1 MTTVRT
7 DRPTADT
14 PDVRD
19 LKLAD
24 EGRRRT
30 EWAERS
36 MPVLRQIKERFA
48 KERPLAGR
56 KLAACLHVTTETANL
71 AVTLQAGGADVALCA
86 SNPLSTQDDVAAHL
100 VRDHGIKVFAVRGV
114 DRDGYYEHIRRALA
128 HESEVTMDDGAD
140 LVGALHMIALE
151 RLDDLAPPVRRWVE
165 GLSAAQRKALVAK
178 VIGSTEETTT
188 GVIRLKAMAADGT
201 LRVPVVAV
209 NDSAT
214 KHLFDNH
221 YGTGQSAIDGIIRA
235 TNVLL
240 AGQNIVVIGYGDC
253 GRGVANRADG
263 LGASVI
269 VVEVDPVRALSAVM
283 DGYRVMTAADASRVG
298 DIFITVTGNKHV
310 LRMEHFDVMKD
321 GVILAN
327 AGHFDIELD
336 LAALRAASVARR
348 GVRNNLDEF
357 ELPDGRR
364 LLVAAEGRLVN
375 LGAAEGH
382 PADVMDM
389 SFSNQALAAEYLA
402 LNVDDLEAKIY
413 TLPPEIDAEVAR
425 IKLEQMGAGLDVLTD
440 EQVAYLSGWQE
451 GT

>member
-1 MTTVRT
+1 MNYDIANPALAEAGARRVDWAGRRMQVLATVR
-7 DRPTADT
+7 
-14 PDVRD
+14 
-19 LKLAD
+19 
-24 EGRRRT
+24 
-30 EWAERS
+30 
-36 MPVLRQIKERFA
+36 ERFA
-48 KERPLAGR
+48 KEKPLDG
-56 KLAACLHVTTETANL
+56 LVVAACLHVTAETANL
-71 AVTLQAGGADVALCA
+71 MLALRDGGADPLLCA
-86 SNPLSTQDDVAAHL
+86 SNPLSTQDDVAAAL
-100 VRDHGIKVFAVRGV
+100 VAEGIPVFAIRGE
-114 DRDGYYEHIRRALA
+114 DADTYYKHIHAVLDHA
-128 HESEVTMDDGAD
+128 PAITMDDGAD
-140 LVGALHMIALE
+140 LATLLHT
-151 RLDDLAPPVRRWVE
+151 DRRDIE
-165 GLSAAQRKALVAK
+165 

-235 TNVLL
+235 TNILL
-240 AGQNIVVIGYGDC
+240 AGQNLVVIGYGDC

-263 LGASVI
+263 LGANVI
-269 VVEVDPVRALSAVM
+269 VVEIDPVRALAAAM
-283 DGYRVMTAADASRVG
+283 DGFRVMTGAEAARVG
-298 DIFITVTGNKHV
+298 DVFITVTGNKHV

-336 LAALRAASVARR
+336 LASLRAASVARR
-348 GVRNNLDEF
+348 EIRNNLEEF
-357 ELPDGRR
+357 EVEDGRR
-364 LLVAAEGRLVN
+364 LLVIAEGRLVN

-413 TLPPEIDAEVAR
+413 TLPTEIDTEVAR
-425 IKLEQMGAGLDVLTD
+425 IKLEHLGGGVDSLTED
-440 EQVAYLSGWQE
+440 QVAYLSGWQE

>member
-1 MTTVRT
+1 MNY
-7 DRPTADT
+7 DIANPA
-14 PDVRD
+14 
-19 LKLAD
+19 LAD
-24 EGRRRT
+24 EGARRVD
-30 EWAERS
+30 WAGRR
-36 MPVLRQIKERFA
+36 MQVLATVRERFA
-48 KERPLAGR
+48 KEKPLDG
-56 KLAACLHVTTETANL
+56 LVVAACLHVTAETANL
-71 AVTLQAGGADVALCA
+71 MLALRDGGAEPLLCA
-86 SNPLSTQDDVAAHL
+86 SNPLSTQDDVAAAL
-100 VRDHGIKVFAVRGV
+100 VAEGIPVFAIRGE
-114 DRDGYYEHIRRALA
+114 DADSYYKHINAVLDHA
-128 HESEVTMDDGAD
+128 PAITMDDGAD
-140 LVGALHMIALE
+140 LATLLHT
-151 RLDDLAPPVRRWVE
+151 DRRDIE
-165 GLSAAQRKALVAK
+165 

-402 LNVDDLEAKIY
+402 LNVDDLEPKIY

>member
-1 MTTVRT
+1 
-7 DRPTADT
+7 
-14 PDVRD
+14 
-19 LKLAD
+19 
-24 EGRRRT
+24 
-30 EWAERS
+30 
-36 MPVLRQIKERFA
+36 
-48 KERPLAGR
+48 
-56 KLAACLHVTTETANL
+56 
-71 AVTLQAGGADVALCA
+71 
-86 SNPLSTQDDVAAHL
+86 
-100 VRDHGIKVFAVRGV
+100 
-114 DRDGYYEHIRRALA
+114 
-128 HESEVTMDDGAD
+128 
-140 LVGALHMIALE
+140 
-151 RLDDLAPPVRRWVE
+151 
-165 GLSAAQRKALVAK
+165 
-178 VIGSTEETTT
+178 
-188 GVIRLKAMAADGT
+188 
-201 LRVPVVAV
+201 
-209 NDSAT
+209 
-214 KHLFDNH
+214 
-221 YGTGQSAIDGIIRA
+221 
-235 TNVLL
+235 
-240 AGQNIVVIGYGDC
+240 VVIGYGDC

-283 DGYRVMTAADASRVG
+283 DGFRVMTAADASRVG

-336 LAALRAASVARR
+336 LAALRAAAVARR
-348 GVRNNLDEF
+348 GIRNNLEEF

-402 LNVDDLEAKIY
+402 LNIDDLEPKIY
-413 TLPPEIDAEVAR
+413 TLPAEIDNEVAR
-425 IKLEQMGAGLDVLTD
+425 IKLEQMGAGLDTLTE

>member
-1 MTTVRT
+1 VFAIRGE
-7 DRPTADT
+7 DADT
-14 PDVRD
+14 YY
-19 LKLAD
+19 KHIHA
-24 EGRRRT
+24 
-30 EWAERS
+30 
-36 MPVLRQIKERFA
+36 VL
-48 KERPLAGR
+48 
-56 KLAACLHVTTETANL
+56 
-71 AVTLQAGGADVALCA
+71 
-86 SNPLSTQDDVAAHL
+86 
-100 VRDHGIKVFAVRGV
+100 DHAPAI
-114 DRDGYYEHIRRALA
+114 
-128 HESEVTMDDGAD
+128 TMDDGAD
-140 LVGALHMIALE
+140 LATLLHT
-151 RLDDLAPPVRRWVE
+151 DRRDIE
-165 GLSAAQRKALVAK
+165 

-235 TNVLL
+235 TNILL
-240 AGQNIVVIGYGDC
+240 AGQNFVVIGYGDC

-263 LGASVI
+263 LGANVI
-269 VVEVDPVRALSAVM
+269 VVEIDPVRALAAAM
-283 DGYRVMTAADASRVG
+283 DGFRVMTGADAARVG
-298 DIFITVTGNKHV
+298 DVFVTVTGNKHV

-348 GVRNNLDEF
+348 QIRDNLEEF
-357 ELPDGRR
+357 EVLDGRR
-364 LLVAAEGRLVN
+364 LLVIAEGRLVN

-402 LNVDDLEAKIY
+402 LNVDDLEARIY
-413 TLPPEIDAEVAR
+413 TLPTEIDAEVAR
-425 IKLEQMGAGLDVLTD
+425 IKLEHLGGGVDSLTD
-440 EQVAYLSGWQE
+440 DQVAYLSGWQE
-451 GT
+451 GTA